1 MDERLI
7 EEYLQQINRMKMN
20 MVKQLIN
27 ETIVDDDKL
36 VCIYNGMLK
45 RDNWL
50 LNLEIK
56 LICFRRSDIVSYDV
70 QLNVEEAKSQ

>member
-1 MDERLI
+1 MESGEHLF
-7 EEYLQQINRMKMN
+7 EEYLQRISQMKM
-20 MVKQLIN
+20 VQQFIN
-27 ETIVDDDKL
+27 ETIVDDDKRD
-36 VCIYNGMLK
+36 CTYNGMLK

-56 LICFRRSDIVSYDV
+56 LICFRRSDIVNYDV